1 MVITWSGN
9 CVLTDLET
17 QSAVPA
23 LGDNPERSAINAPT
37 VATITITDTK
47 LYVPAVTFSTH
58 NDSK

>member
-17 QSAVPA
+17 QAAVPA

-37 VATITITDTK
+37 VATITITHTK